1 MVSTNRD
8 MLIAVAGVFFLLPG
22 LIGAVVLPVPQFAK
36 GMDQAQLIEAVTRFY
51 IDTLPWLVVLTL
63 PMLVGYLT
71 VLAMLI
77 DPERPTVGQAIG
89 RAVRVLP
96 GYLAVQILFA
106 LAVSIGSGVLMGL
119 LSLAMPQTIASIAA
133 LVAMI
138 YPAMRMVLFGPT
150 MMAQHTINPF
160 RAVGQ
165 GLALTRG
172 AVIGM
177 TLFFGPALVLFTV
190 IYLVITIIATIALAG
205 VSQPEAQRLG
215 VEAVGAVVLA
225 TGYVYLTAM
234 IAAAWRQLDEPAPDA

>member
-22 LIGAVVLPVPQFAK
+22 LIGAVVLPVPQFTK
-36 GMDQAQLIEAVTRFY
+36 GMDQAQMIEAVTRFY
-51 IDTLPWLVVLTL
+51 IDAGPWLVLLTL
-63 PMLVGYLT
+63 PMLAGYLT

-77 DPERPTVGQAIG
+77 DPARPTVGQAIG

-106 LAVSIGSGVLMGL
+106 LSVSIASGVVLGL
-119 LSLAMPQTIASIAA
+119 LSLAVPQAIASIAV

-138 YPAMRMVLFGPT
+138 YPAIRMVLFGPT
-150 MMAQHTINPF
+150 IMARGVRNPF
-160 RAVGQ
+160 RALVD
-165 GLALTRG
+165 AVTLTKG
-172 AVIGM
+172 SVIGM

-190 IYLVITIIATIALAG
+190 LYLVITIIATIALAG